1 MTLIPPADT
10 LTVADYPS
18 RLPSLRLIR
27 FVRFLRTEGFAVG
40 VQETLDTLRV
50 AELCGADLPSLRLG
64 LRSLLCLSR
73 DDWCRFEP
81 LFEQFWFP
89 HRYAQLRETARKRDP
104 RIPQKTRVGGLVGL
118 SHTVDTDVLTRDADT
133 DDDYES
139 RGAGRQTALAR
150 SDFDFLTERSAMQEM
165 ERLAESL
172 ARRLR
177 RHLTRRHRDL
187 NRGRQIHMR
196 RTLRKNM
203 AYGGLPLRLCY
214 RSRRRQFPRF
224 VLLLDVSHSMAQYS
238 QLLARFVR
246 GLVLTFPDAEAFLFH
261 TRLYRVTHLFR
272 QTDHET
278 LRRRLKEIAPLWMGG
293 TRIADSLKNFNQTY
307 RPSIVNSRSIVVV
320 LSDGFDSDAPELLA
334 DEVCLL
340 REKARKVLWLN
351 PLLGRSNYSPDDG
364 VITAVLPMLDLLA
377 PAHSVAS
384 LNEVVSYL
392 VTL

>member
-1 MTLIPPADT
+1 MTVIPPADT
-10 LTVADYPS
+10 LLTTDYPS
-18 RLPSLRLIR
+18 QPPSLQLIR
-27 FVRFLRTEGFAVG
+27 FVRFLRQEGFAVG

-50 AELCGADLPSLRLG
+50 AEFCGADLPSLRLS

-73 DDWCRFEP
+73 EDWCRFET

-89 HRYAQLRETARKRDP
+89 HRYAQLCETARKRDP
-104 RIPQKTRVGGLVGL
+104 RIPSQTRVGGLVGL
-118 SHTVDTDVLTRDADT
+118 SHTLDTDELTQNAGT
-133 DDDYES
+133 EDDWGS

-150 SDFDFLTERSAMQEM
+150 SDFGFLTDRSAMLAM

-177 RHLTRRHRDL
+177 RRLTRRHRAV

-203 AYGGLPLRLCY
+203 AYGGLPLMLSY
-214 RSRRRQFPRF
+214 RNRRRQFPRF

-246 GLVLTFPDAEAFLFH
+246 GLVLTFPNAEAFLFH
-261 TRLYRVTHLFR
+261 TRLYQVTDLFR

-307 RPSIVNSRSIVVV
+307 QPSIVNSRSIVVV

-334 DEVCLL
+334 NEVDLL
-340 REKARKVLWLN
+340 RKKARKVLWLN
-351 PLLGRSNYSPDDG
+351 PLLGRPHHSPDDG

-377 PAHSVAS
+377 PAHSVTS

-392 VTL
+392 ATL